1 MIITVIEKS
10 KTPHWH
16 FICSDR
22 FKLSKLRVRLGEYD
36 FKKVMIVKAF
46 VIWCLICSEFLCLP
60 SYDWQWL
67 SILKWLESRL
77 KVSFFKNIFHLF
89 IGKEGETGDETF
101 AVAAMEIHED
111 YNPKT
116 GNRHEHDI
124 AVLKLARSATRSS
137 LRLSTLCKYLLGLLQ
152 FRQYACPHQ
161 ISNLRKDT
169 P

>member
-1 MIITVIEKS
+1 MFDMFWVFVLTILWLTMIKHTQV
-10 KTPHWH
+10 TW
-16 FICSDR
+16 
-22 FKLSKLRVRLGEYD
+22 
-36 FKKVMIVKAF
+36 VKAES
-46 VIWCLICSEFLCLP
+46 VFL
-60 SYDWQWL
+60 
-67 SILKWLESRL
+67 
-77 KVSFFKNIFHLF
+77 KNILHFL

-101 AVAAMEIHED
+101 AVAAMKIHED

-116 GNRHEHDI
+116 GNKHEHDI

-137 LRLSTLCKYLLGLLQ
+137 LRFSTLCKYLLGLLQ